1 MVKVNNFLPNFY
13 PKCHPFWLH
22 FKQFSL
28 NNLNN
33 LKLLVYTNEVVSCLS
48 ILYLLTWISNPR
60 WKSVTWLKTTRQN
73 QFIQIL
79 NTCFCDLCDWIESI
93 TNEEEQWLSYFS
105 TAPGQYLG
113 GHRTSR
119 RKGWKALHP
128 PPGEGGRRAAG
139 CWLCRP
145 WDPSQED
152 EEEDEGSSWSRL
164 WPLGRWS
171 PPPLHFGRRDR
182 EFSCNR
188 LSWLPWH
195 PFVVFALST
204 LLIAAII
211 VAVLIMG
218 IVVDPTMPVMTIIGQ
233 LSVSGVMLVLTL
245 LPSPIQLV
253 TEVSTAVMGRPSCA
267 SRQ

>member
-128 PPGEGGRRAAG
+128 PPGERGAAG
-139 CWLCRP
+139 
-145 WDPSQED
+145 
-152 EEEDEGSSWSRL
+152 SRL
-164 WPLGRWS
+164 LAMSSLGSIPRRW
-171 PPPLHFGRRDR
+171 GRG
-182 EFSCNR
+182 
-188 LSWLPWH
+188 W
-195 PFVVFALST
+195 
-204 LLIAAII
+204 
-211 VAVLIMG
+211 G
-218 IVVDPTMPVMTIIGQ
+218 IVVIKVMTPWTMISASSS
-233 LSVSGVMLVLTL
+233 LWAAWSRVLL
-245 LPSPIQLV
+245 
-253 TEVSTAVMGRPSCA
+253 
-267 SRQ
+267 